1 MTVPAEMSWGFEV
14 AVASCPVG
22 AQNTEE
28 CWKETS
34 QAGGRPLK
42 EPGRAEKGSYSS
54 VCSNI
59 STPGLR
65 HLCLSSLLHQCP
77 GSLTWLHF
85 LGELGCT
92 LGMQNRGGGVGGQG
106 GSKLPIRMHL
116 ASDPSEAGQV
126 ARGLTRRPRA
136 CLSTCSDH
144 APRARRPVRS
154 GSDRR
159 VS

>member
-34 QAGGRPLK
+34 QAGGRLLK

-54 VCSNI
+54 LCRNI
-59 STPGLR
+59 RIPGLR
-65 HLCLSSLLHQCP
+65 HLGLASLLHQCP

-92 LGMQNRGGGVGGQG
+92 LGMQNRAGVGGQG
-106 GSKLPIRMHL
+106 GPKLPIRRHL

-126 ARGLTRRPRA
+126 ARGLTRHPRA
-136 CLSTCSDH
+136 CLSTYSDH
-144 APRARRPVRS
+144 APRAGRPVRS

>member
-1 MTVPAEMSWGFEV
+1 MTVSAEMSWGFEV

-54 VCSNI
+54 LCRNI
-59 STPGLR
+59 SIPGLR
-65 HLCLSSLLHQCP
+65 HLGHSSLLHQHP
-77 GSLTWLHF
+77 GSLTWPHF

-92 LGMQNRGGGVGGQG
+92 LGMQNRGGWGSRWSKASHQKASGLRPFRGRTGGMWADQASQG
-106 GSKLPIRMHL
+106 LFVYL
-116 ASDPSEAGQV
+116 
-126 ARGLTRRPRA
+126 LRPRPQSREA
-136 CLSTCSDH
+136 CQIWK
-144 APRARRPVRS
+144 
-154 GSDRR
+154 
-159 VS
+159 